1 MGTASTISHKYCNNQ
16 KGQPGTIGQVDCTH
30 ELGNPRASILHE
42 QAEMLQKIHG
52 FVSNV
57 YGSERRLGEVMDTM
71 IEDLEDAEVQEMT

>member
-1 MGTASTISHKYCNNQ
+1 
-16 KGQPGTIGQVDCTH
+16 
-30 ELGNPRASILHE
+30 
-42 QAEMLQKIHG
+42 MLQKIHG